1 MDYLVQLARKEIA
14 EQQAAAIPVLMHCVN
29 DAERISD
36 LALLVAK
43 RSASQASVSTQL
55 SETAHKELDV
65 LMEKATIIADLTRES
80 LQDGRLLAKAVEVVV
95 KDLEGV
101 AQKSMESHVDRL
113 QKGRCTPER
122 GLVYVEVIGAIENI
136 VRHLENI
143 AQRSD
148 LLTEAAS

>member
-1 MDYLVQLARKEIA
+1 
-14 EQQAAAIPVLMHCVN
+14 
-29 DAERISD
+29 
-36 LALLVAK
+36 
-43 RSASQASVSTQL
+43 
-55 SETAHKELDV
+55 
-65 LMEKATIIADLTRES
+65 MEKATIIADLTRES